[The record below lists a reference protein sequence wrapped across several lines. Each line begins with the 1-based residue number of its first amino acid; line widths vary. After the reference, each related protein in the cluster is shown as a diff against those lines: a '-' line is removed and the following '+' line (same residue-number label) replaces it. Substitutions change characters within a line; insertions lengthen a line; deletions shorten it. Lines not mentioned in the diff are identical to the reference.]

1 MMVMGDSQRF
11 SARNSFF
18 VGAEYR
24 F

>member
-1 MMVMGDSQRF
+1 GDSQRF